1 MAEYCRQSLV
11 YEKEHLLIAG
21 TGKDPNYNFFKVAGV
36 KGGGQAAKDPRSL
49 LP

>member
-1 MAEYCRQSLV
+1 MSEYSRQSLV

-21 TGKDPNYNFFKVAGV
+21 TGKDPNYNFYRIAGV
-36 KGGGQAAKDPRSL
+36 KAGQAPSKSAKSL